1 MIPQN
6 TPLGNLHNGETTIGK
21 RRQRAE
27 QSGHGRDV
35 KTSQDRPALCS
46 TIDPSSNPSTNCLL
60 ELPKIRSSTIN
71 QTLTCTLESEG

>member
-6 TPLGNLHNGETTIGK
+6 TPLGSLHNGETTIGNG
-21 RRQRAE
+21 QRAE

-46 TIDPSSNPSTNCLL
+46 ANDPSSNPSTNCL
-60 ELPKIRSSTIN
+60 SSLRLDP
-71 QTLTCTLESEG
+71 QL